1 MWILTLP
8 DIESPTNLKENVT
21 RHYLNPLREFVFG
34 RNTSCDF
41 NIALPF
47 VSKQQIVIRFSN
59 GGTTLILEIVGNQ
72 KTRINTKVYSSKN
85 EPIELEF
92 NIKDY
97 EENFQLDKD
106 FQNIIDVDIGTKSPR
121 MFSMKIQYKP
131 FVLSFSR
138 SDKKTPKLVQDL
150 AYRGILFTNVNNLV
164 INSKN
169 THFIHAKKSV
179 SSKLIYALFYG
190 LKIVSLNF
198 LERLFENIDN
208 LRDNFDK
215 YWPDEDLYQI
225 DSKYT
230 PNGNRR
236 LLFKDFTFITINE
249 TDYRFLKLIA
259 NESRSKIEKY
269 DNLFE
274 NNGNGHLKFIESTKS
289 KILDKC
295 MDDKTF
301 LCRFD
306 NGLLDSNLSSIMV
319 SGSDKVDANQIKE
332 EESSMLH
339 KLSNDFNISI
349 VSNENILNC
358 LISCDT
364 EKLINRPNPLKR
376 PYSLDTTT
384 EPSANDK
391 VSEILGSIE
400 PPQLSSIKKRRLNR
414 KRDVKVLNTF
424 DFMDED
430 LLAEKPKEE
439 PLDNKN
445 SPVSNKNSSEVKE
458 VNDNNEAVSSR
469 ETTVEPIDVLSV
481 PSTLGN
487 RFSRKFNRKKK
498 VLDFTDIYADTDI
511 NYSQLP
517 KSQSNL
523 KEDTP
528 AGDDYVNTDK
538 PLLNLAKVDGINNE
552 DTNDEE
558 EKDVHKEIKTSET
571 KSEEESVGDV
581 SIIRDVIMSD
591 EVGAVVD
598 EMLDNDSRTDILLK
612 NNGKPTLASKV
623 SSFTKST
630 AGIGLLETLKR
641 TKEKKL
647 EEIDEELE
655 SYHKIINEPNET
667 KKIRDS
673 IRIESISMRDGNS
686 VNNSDSNIRLKI
698 NKQRPEWE
706 NRKNFKNFK
715 KLHTKT
721 YDQYHR
727 FIDLTP
733 QNIDELLD
741 ESNKNNFQNLHSN
754 MEQLYDNEDTIK
766 EHQNLDHAFDS
777 MSLSGSNKYMSST
790 STGGTKRSSN
800 TIDSLISGRN
810 FKTRKVTKK
819 KDDIALFVV
828 DSDEDDNNVDQ
839 EEDDTPTFRSSR
851 ARNTKVNSRLSGS
864 ATRHTYVEDDADDE
878 EDGFVPKF
886 KSRR

>member
-1 MWILTLP
+1 M
-8 DIESPTNLKENVT
+8 
-21 RHYLNPLREFVFG
+21 REFVIG

-47 VSKQQIVIRFSN
+47 VSKQQLVIRFSN

-72 KTRINTKVYSSKN
+72 KTRVNTKVYSAKN
-85 EPIELEF
+85 EPIVLEF

-97 EENFQLDKD
+97 EENFLLDKD
-106 FQNIIDVDIGTKSPR
+106 FQDIIDLDIGTKSPR

-138 SDKKTPKLVQDL
+138 SDKNTPKLVQEL
-150 AYRGILFTNVNNLV
+150 AYRGILFTNVNNLL
-164 INSKN
+164 INSRN
-169 THFIHAKKSV
+169 THFIYAKKSV

-190 LKIVSLNF
+190 LKIVSLRF
-198 LERLFENIDN
+198 LEKLYENIDK
-208 LRDNFDK
+208 LQDDFDK
-215 YWPDEDLYQI
+215 FWPDENSYQI
-225 DSKYT
+225 DSKYS
-230 PNGNRR
+230 PNKNRR

-274 NNGNGHLKFIESTKS
+274 NDGNGHLKLIEATKR
-289 KILDKC
+289 KLIGKC

-306 NGLLDSNLSSIMV
+306 NGLLDSNLSSIMIN
-319 SGSDKVDANQIKE
+319 GNDKVDVNQIKE
-332 EESSMLH
+332 EENVLLH

-349 VSNENILNC
+349 VSNESILNC

-364 EKLINRPNPLKR
+364 GKLINRPNPLKR
-376 PYSLDTTT
+376 PYSPGTIM
-384 EPSANDK
+384 EPNAADK

-400 PPQLSSIKKRRLNR
+400 PPQLSSIKKRLNR
-414 KRDVKVLNTF
+414 KRDIKALNTF

-430 LLAEKPKEE
+430 FLTEKPKEK
-439 PLDNKN
+439 LSDNKK
-445 SPVSNKNSSEVKE
+445 SPESNIESSSELKE
-458 VNDNNEAVSSR
+458 LNDVNEVASSR
-469 ETTVEPIDVLSV
+469 ETTVEPADVASAPNV

-498 VLDFTDIYADTDI
+498 VLDFTDIYVDSDI

-523 KEDTP
+523 KEDTS
-528 AGDDYVNTDK
+528 GVDDLSNDR
-538 PLLNLAKVDGINNE
+538 PLLNVSKADIDNA
-552 DTNDEE
+552 DTNNEE
-558 EKDVHKEIKTSET
+558 EKDIHQEIET
-571 KSEEESVGDV
+571 PAARTEEENVGDV

-598 EMLDNDSRTDILLK
+598 EMLDNDSKTDNLLK
-612 NNGKPTLASKV
+612 NKGNPTLASKV
-623 SSFTKST
+623 SSFTRSS

-655 SYHKIINEPNET
+655 SYHKIISEPNET

-673 IRIESISMRDGNS
+673 IRIESISMRNGNS
-686 VNNSDSNIRLKI
+686 VNKLDENMRLNF
-698 NKQRPEWE
+698 NKKRPEWE

-727 FIDLTP
+727 FIELTA
-733 QNIDELLD
+733 QNIDELSKENNND
-741 ESNKNNFQNLHSN
+741 NNFQDLYGN
-754 MEQLYDNEDTIK
+754 MEQFYDDKDTIK
-766 EHQNLDHAFDS
+766 EHQNLDYAFES
-777 MSLSGSNKYMSST
+777 MNLSGCKKTASNRGS
-790 STGGTKRSSN
+790 GGTKRSNN

-810 FKTRKVTKK
+810 SKARKVTKK

-828 DSDEDDNNVDQ
+828 DSDDDGDENEDD
-839 EEDDTPTFRSSR
+839 DDTPTFRNSR
-851 ARNTKVNSRLSGS
+851 SRNTQFNSRLSGS
-864 ATRHTYVEDDADDE
+864 TARHAYAEDDADDD
-878 EDGFVPKF
+878 EDALVPKF